1 MEATLQSERPLEA
14 TGGLH
19 DNEGDIEIL
28 GQLKDVSDTLR
39 VVREPGGLVLG
50 EDVKVEELTTDVD
63 THDRVLTHV
72 IPFLQVR
79 VV

>member
-1 MEATLQSERPLEA
+1 MT
-14 TGGLH
+14 
-19 DNEGDIEIL
+19 
-28 GQLKDVSDTLR
+28 DVSDTLR
-39 VVREPGGLVLG
+39 IVRESGGLVLG

>member
-1 MEATLQSERPLEA
+1 M
-14 TGGLH
+14 
-19 DNEGDIEIL
+19 
-28 GQLKDVSDTLR
+28 
-39 VVREPGGLVLG
+39 VVWEPGGLVLG

-79 VV
+79 VCRPGQLYGLR